1 MKTLR
6 FILGDQLNSNHS
18 WFQEVNEDVVYCMIE
33 LHQEMNYVKHHIQK
47 VVGFLLAMRAFN
59 EALKVAGHQTI
70 YKTLND
76 NKKENSLTEL
86 LAYIITEGN
95 FEAFQ
100 YQEPDEYRLEKQLD
114 DFSQQLSVETTMFS
128 TEHFYTD
135 RTDFGNFFKNKKTF
149 LMESFYREMR
159 KRFNIL
165 MKNGNPIGGEW
176 NYDQDNRNKWT
187 TKSPEIPKEK
197 KFNNDASEI
206 IKMLE
211 KHDIKTFGSIN
222 KKEFNYPIDSKQAK
236 VQLTY
241 FCNNLLQYFGDYQDA
256 MHTEASVLFHS
267 KLSFALN
274 TKQISAATVV
284 EAVTEA
290 FHKSDNIT
298 INQAEGFVRQVIGW
312 REYMR
317 GLYWLKMPEYKELN
331 YFNHNKPLPKFF
343 WDGKTKMNCL
353 KHAINDSLNNAY
365 AHHIQRLMVIGNYA
379 LLTERSPDVV
389 DDWYLG
395 VYIDAIEWVQLPNT
409 RGMSQFADG
418 GIIATKPYV
427 SSGNY
432 INKMSNYCNSCQYN
446 LKTKTATDSCPFNSL
461 YWNFLDENREKLS
474 NNRRMKMMYH
484 HLDKLSYDTSEKIKT
499 RANHIINNPD
509 DY

>member
-18 WFQEVNEDVVYCMIE
+18 WFQEVNDDVVYCMIE

-47 VVGFLLAMRAFN
+47 VVGFILAMRSFN
-59 EALKVAGHQTI
+59 KTLEEAGHQTI

-76 NKKENSLTEL
+76 YDKKRSLQQL
-86 LAYIITEGN
+86 LESIITENN
-95 FEAFQ
+95 FEVFQ
-100 YQEPDEYRLEKQLD
+100 YLEPDEYRLDKQLK
-114 DFSQQLSVETTMFS
+114 DFSKQLSIKTKVFS

-135 RTDFGNFFKNKKTF
+135 RTDFSDFFKNKKTF

-165 MKNGNPIGGEW
+165 MKNGNPLGGEW
-176 NYDQDNRNKWT
+176 NYDQENRNKWSS
-187 TKSPEIPKEK
+187 KSPKIPNEK
-197 KFNNDASEI
+197 QFNNDATEVL
-206 IKMLE
+206 KMLE
-211 KHDIKTFGSIN
+211 SHGVETFGNIADN
-222 KKEFNYPIDSKQAK
+222 EFNYPVNHKQA
-236 VQLTY
+236 VNQLTY

-256 MHTEASVLFHS
+256 MHTEEVVLFHS

-274 TKQISAATVV
+274 TKILSAATVV

-290 FHKSDNIT
+290 FYNNEQIS
-298 INQAEGFVRQVIGW
+298 INQTEGFVRQVIGW
-312 REYMR
+312 REYVR
-317 GLYWLKMPEYKELN
+317 GLYWMKMPDYKKLN
-331 YFNHNKPLPKFF
+331 YFNYNRKLPQFF
-343 WDGKTKMNCL
+343 WDGNTKMNCL
-353 KHAINDSLNNAY
+353 KHAINDSLDNAY

-379 LLTERSPDVV
+379 LLTERDPDEV
-389 DDWYLG
+389 DNWYLG
-395 VYIDAIEWVQLPNT
+395 VYVDAIEWVQLPNT
-409 RGMSQFADG
+409 RGMSQYADG
-418 GIIATKPYV
+418 GIMATKPYI

-432 INKMSNYCNSCQYN
+432 INKMSNYCGTCKYN
-446 LKTKTATDSCPFNSL
+446 LKTKTESDSCPFNSL

-484 HLDKLSYDTSEKIKT
+484 HLDKLSHEASQKIKE
-499 RANHIINNPD
+499 RAYDIINSPD

>member
-6 FILGDQLNSNHS
+6 FILGDQLNNDHS
-18 WFQEVNEDVVYCMIE
+18 WFQEVNDNVVYCMIE

-59 EALKVAGHQTI
+59 KTLKAAGHTTI
-70 YKTLND
+70 YKTLD
-76 NKKENSLTEL
+76 VTKKEDSLTKL
-86 LAYIITEGN
+86 LETIILEGN

-100 YQEPDEYRLEKQLD
+100 YQEPDEYRLDKQLS
-114 DFSQQLSVETTMFS
+114 DFAKQLTIETAVFS

-135 RTDFGNFFKNKKTF
+135 RTDFSDFFKNKKSF

-176 NYDQDNRNKWT
+176 NYDQDNRNKWSA
-187 TKSPEIPKEK
+187 KSPEIPKEK
-197 KFNNDASEI
+197 QFNNETTEVVA
-206 IKMLE
+206 MLE
-211 KHDIKTFGSIN
+211 EQNVKTFGNIG
-222 KKEFNYPIDSKQAK
+222 KTAFNYPIDFKQAK
-236 VQLTY
+236 KQLAY
-241 FCNNLLQYFGDYQDA
+241 FCDNLLQYFGDYQDA
-256 MHTEASVLFHS
+256 MHTEETVLFHS

-274 TKQISAATVV
+274 TKILNAETVV
-284 EAVTEA
+284 VAVTEA
-290 FHKSDNIT
+290 FHKNENIT
-298 INQAEGFVRQVIGW
+298 INQVEGFVRQVIGW
-312 REYMR
+312 REYVR
-317 GLYWLKMPEYKELN
+317 GLYWMKMPDYKALN
-331 YFNHNKPLPKFF
+331 YFGHDKPLPKFF
-343 WDGKTKMNCL
+343 WDGNTKMNCL
-353 KHAINDSLNNAY
+353 KHAVNDSLNNAY

-379 LLTERSPDVV
+379 LLTERNPDEV
-389 DDWYLG
+389 DNWYLG

-418 GIIATKPYV
+418 GIMATKPYV

-432 INKMSNYCNSCQYN
+432 INKMSNYCSSCKYD
-446 LKTKTATDSCPFNSL
+446 LKTKIAKDSCPFNSL

-484 HLDKLSYDTSEKIKT
+484 HVDKLSHDTLEKIKE
-499 RANHIINNPD
+499 RAHDIINNPD